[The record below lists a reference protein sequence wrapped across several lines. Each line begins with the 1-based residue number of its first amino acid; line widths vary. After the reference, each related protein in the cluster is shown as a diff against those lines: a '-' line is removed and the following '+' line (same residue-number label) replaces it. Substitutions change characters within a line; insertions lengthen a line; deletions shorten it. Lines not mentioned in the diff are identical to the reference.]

1 MFIDL
6 NILKFILWVKRFSF
20 FWNNFHLA
28 FFNHYGKLYQTKLL
42 QIFSFSHVS
51 FPNNIGVF
59 SNISIP
65 RFLVIVSL
73 CWNYEK
79 DLKVLG
85 FKSLEIN
92 QRHTNLVLFVQD
104 FCKGIFASFCCEN
117 ATIGNGM
124 SLNIEICWQKV
135 WISFIPSYNA

>member
-92 QRHTNLVLFVQD
+92 QRHTNLVFVCARLLQRNICFVLLWKCNNRKWNVFEHRNLLTESMD
-104 FCKGIFASFCCEN
+104 FFHPK
-117 ATIGNGM
+117 
-124 SLNIEICWQKV
+124 L
-135 WISFIPSYNA
+135 